1 MKSQIWK
8 YTQQKNFMKETTRMT
23 MTHIIKINEKIFTID
38 NTPTDRNWELTCPDN
53 QHCYVDMTAKKVF
66 HRDIEGKVQVEPI
79 LNF

>member
-1 MKSQIWK
+1 
-8 YTQQKNFMKETTRMT
+8 MT
-23 MTHIIKINEKIFTID
+23 MTHIIKINDKIFTID